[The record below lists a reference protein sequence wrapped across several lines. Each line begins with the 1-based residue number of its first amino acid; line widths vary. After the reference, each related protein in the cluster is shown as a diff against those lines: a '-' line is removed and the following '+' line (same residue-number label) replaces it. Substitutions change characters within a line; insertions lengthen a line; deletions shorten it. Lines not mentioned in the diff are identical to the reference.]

1 MSDLEWRAAWCACAM
16 LASIAGCS
24 NRGLHGSASAA
35 GGGAASSTSGS
46 GGQGPVGGGTG
57 GDEPPLDPDLE
68 PPVFVQVWGQYGTA
82 PGEFV
87 EPSSVELDA
96 DGNVYVAGHEDRL
109 QKFSAEG
116 SLLDIIGSSGTGDGE
131 FDHPHGLAMDR
142 TAGLL
147 YAGDQENGRVQVF
160 TTDGAF
166 VLAWSDPQFQHIHD
180 VGIDPVSGDIYVGD
194 YEADIMQKST
204 STGTPLF
211 DFGTT
216 GSAPGEFQGAWGIA
230 TDSDGR
236 VYVADTGNQRVQVF
250 SPEGA
255 VVAEWG
261 GFIKPTGVFV
271 DSSDRIYVC
280 DSTADTIAIFGVGG
294 DALASWDLEA
304 IVGSSSEPEDIIIS
318 ADGENIYIGD
328 VLNHRVVHLR
338 RE

>member
-1 MSDLEWRAAWCACAM
+1 MSDFEWRAAWCACSM
-16 LASIAGCS
+16 LALAMGCS
-24 NRGLHGSASAA
+24 NRGLHDSGAG
-35 GGGAASSTSGS
+35 GGGAAPPANGS
-46 GGQGPVGGGTG
+46 GGQGPVGGAAG
-57 GDEPPLDPDLE
+57 GDDVRLDPELE
-68 PPVFVQVWGQYGTA
+68 PPVFVQAWGQYGTA

-87 EPSSVELDA
+87 EPSSVELDG

-116 SLLDIIGSSGTGDGE
+116 ALLDIFGSSGTDDGE

-142 TAGLL
+142 AAGLL

-166 VLAWSDPQFQHIHD
+166 VLAWSDPEFQHIHD
-180 VGIDPVSGDIYVGD
+180 VGIDPVSGDIYVDD
-194 YEADIMQKST
+194 YEADIMQKFT
-204 STGTPLF
+204 SIGTPLF

-250 SPEGA
+250 SPEG
-255 VVAEWG
+255 VFLAEWV
-261 GFIKPTGVFV
+261 GFTKPTGVFV

-280 DSTADTIAIFGVGG
+280 DSIADTIVVFDVGG
-294 DALASWDLEA
+294 NPLASWDLEA
-304 IVGSSSEPEDIIIS
+304 IVGSSSEPEDLIIT
-318 ADGENIYIGD
+318 ADGEHIYIGD

-338 RE
+338 RK